1 MKKERWTKQTKS
13 RRIYSSSTR
22 NVAATKLSPNLSYSR
37 KTVER
42 KIDRGAGGWS
52 CSLELRRR
60 VVTKRLTGILL
71 RRIASCYYDYGCC
84 ITPFSD
90 RIALYRVQPATQ
102 FNVSRIVATVC
113 HDPRVTGSRFSI
125 FRGINASKR
134 DPNATCFQTV
144 FNAVENLEGMIKA
157 SFRNV
162 LFPPREFSACCKF
175 PESCLLINRAGEICR
190 PIRLFARV
198 FKTFFSYF
206 LPLFCI
212 NFIPRGWRS
221 STSLALGPWIPFSP
235 FSILVPTA
243 MRDKT
248 GDSRNPRRYTRT
260 LYRATRLR
268 SPPLDKGKF
277 GITRLYNR
285 GEGSFGAV
293 QVGD

>member
-162 LFPPREFSACCKF
+162 LFPPREFQGNS
-175 PESCLLINRAGEICR
+175 LLIVNSQ
-190 PIRLFARV
+190 
-198 FKTFFSYF
+198 K
-206 LPLFCI
+206 
-212 NFIPRGWRS
+212 
-221 STSLALGPWIPFSP
+221 
-235 FSILVPTA
+235 
-243 MRDKT
+243 
-248 GDSRNPRRYTRT
+248 
-260 LYRATRLR
+260 
-268 SPPLDKGKF
+268 
-277 GITRLYNR
+277 
-285 GEGSFGAV
+285 AV
-293 QVGD
+293 C